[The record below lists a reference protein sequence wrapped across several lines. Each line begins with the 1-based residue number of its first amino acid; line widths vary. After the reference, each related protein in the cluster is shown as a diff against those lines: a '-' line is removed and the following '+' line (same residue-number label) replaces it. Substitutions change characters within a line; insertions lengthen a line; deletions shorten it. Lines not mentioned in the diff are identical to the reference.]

1 MHSIAT
7 QKAIATTICA
17 DELAQGDVVF
27 YCNSCII
34 VLTEPQYVQQGIV
47 FDALWLEIDSPD
59 NTQQLCF
66 NREKLLEL
74 ISHTPISNTR
84 LAA

>member
-7 QKAIATTICA
+7 LHAIATTICA
-17 DELAQGDVVF
+17 DELTQGDVVF
-27 YCNSCII
+27 YCNSCIV

-47 FDALWLEIDSPD
+47 FDVLWLEIDSPD

-66 NREKLLEL
+66 NPEKLLEL